1 MSIGTIY
8 YMMGNITDAVE
19 HYEQSIE
26 IREQKQLSL
35 CHEAG
40 LCMQ

>member
-1 MSIGTIY
+1 MAIAGIY
-8 YMMGNITDAVE
+8 GRMGNITDAVK

-26 IREQKQLSL
+26 IREQKQLPL

>member
-8 YMMGNITDAVE
+8 DQMGNVTDAVK
-19 HYEQSIE
+19 HLEQSIE

-35 CHEAG
+35 CLETG